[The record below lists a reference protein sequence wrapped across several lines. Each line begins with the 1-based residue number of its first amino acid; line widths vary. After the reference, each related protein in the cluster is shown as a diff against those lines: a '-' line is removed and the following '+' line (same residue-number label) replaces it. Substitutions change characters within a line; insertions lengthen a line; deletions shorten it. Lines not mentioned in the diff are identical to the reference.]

1 MKLGEAPRRVVEFTC
16 SCGRLVLANFCSD
29 VFSEMRLSS
38 PLKSCKL
45 SPLPSFVNLQPV
57 CTRLETDP
65 AVIRS

>member
-38 PLKSCKL
+38 PL
-45 SPLPSFVNLQPV
+45 PSFVNLQPV